1 MSKQGMNRSV
11 SFYLLMVATLL
22 PWHSDSTAAEQA
34 ADTTAKPAM
43 ADMEEARAARQALDR
58 FINAYQNGNVGE
70 IRSMLDPSMIG
81 YQQFVDGVQRD
92 MSVLKQI
99 RIHLY
104 DTQVLAGPDVTVVHT
119 RWEKRF
125 LSVTNMEP
133 GFHRG
138 FSSFLLHR
146 TTTGWKLA
154 ALAGDN
160 MVVSTGGT
168 LARLTFQPGTIAF
181 SSLPVAAAA
190 APPPMSGFTIEVADP
205 DLIGRG
211 SINVDFR
218 TSQGDNETFPLTET
232 SPGRFSRNTLNIEQS
247 VVGAGPTVNGR
258 LVIES
263 SPLPATVTLRYVDQ
277 NPGNGQPP
285 RVLSTSITIQ

>member
-1 MSKQGMNRSV
+1 MSKQGMNRS
-11 SFYLLMVATLL
+11 LLIYALVAAALL
-22 PWHSDSTAAEQA
+22 PWCGYSIAAEQA
-34 ADTTAKPAM
+34 TDGTTKPSLAG
-43 ADMEEARAARQALDR
+43 MEEARAARQALDR
-58 FINAYQNGNVGE
+58 FVNAYQNGNAGE
-70 IRSMLDPSMIG
+70 IRAMLDPSMIG
-81 YQQFVDGVQRD
+81 YQQFIDGVQRN
-92 MSVLKQI
+92 MSMQKQI
-99 RIHLY
+99 RIHFY
-104 DTQVLAGPDVTVVHT
+104 DTQVIAGPDVTVVHT

-133 GFHRG
+133 GLHRG

-168 LARLTFQPGTIAF
+168 LARLTFQPSTIAF
-181 SSLPVAAAA
+181 SSLPVAVVA

-218 TSQGDNETFPLTET
+218 TSQGDNETFALTET
-232 SPGRFSRNTLNIEQS
+232 SPGRFVRNTLNIEQS

-258 LVIES
+258 LVIDS
-263 SPLPATVTLRYVDQ
+263 SPLPATVTMRYIDQ

-285 RVLSTSITIQ
+285 RALSTSITIQ